1 MLKFPVSVHKQE
13 ELHERMHKLH
23 LVEGMIEESYFK
35 ASGPGGQ
42 KVNKTLTGVTLL
54 HRPTGIRVRCQRE
67 RSQGINRFIAR
78 RLLVEELEA
87 REYGKTR
94 HEAKAAKLR
103 EGKDRR
109 RGSRKRADGAASA
122 DAMPPKDPPT
132 LLVSVPK
139 GGSGFDLAT
148 AMNAYFLR
156 PLPLFMP
163 PGER

>member
-1 MLKFPVSVHKQE
+1 MLRLQ
-13 ELHERMHKLH
+13 
-23 LVEGMIEESYFK
+23 LVEGQIDESYFK

-87 REYGKTR
+87 RINGKTR
-94 HEAKAAKLR
+94 HEAKATLLR
-103 EGKDRR
+103 SEKVKR
-109 RGSRKRADGAASA
+109 RGSRKRTGPVPTVEHMAPTES
-122 DAMPPKDPPT
+122 PT
-132 LLVSVPK
+132 LLRREPTSEAP
-139 GGSGFDLAT
+139 FDIAA

-156 PLPLFMP
+156 PLF
-163 PGER
+163 RT